1 MAAPDLDSLAQQY
14 ARAAYQHTTEG
25 WLDDLC
31 KVRER
36 LTATSGAIDALSD
49 VGRPFAD
56 RMAQLDG
63 VLPQGIRGDV
73 KNFLYALLKDG
84 QLGLLD
90 AVIADMTR
98 FAASGPEAQVAQ
110 VVSAMPLTAEEQ
122 AAFRQRI
129 QSTYGDRVDIQ
140 FRVDATI
147 LGGAIVHVGD
157 KVIDGSIAGKLNILR
172 DRLVAAQ

>member
-1 MAAPDLDSLAQQY
+1 MDAPDLDVLAQQY

-25 WLDDLC
+25 WLDDLR
-31 KVRER
+31 KVSDR
-36 LTATSGAIDALSD
+36 LTATSGTMDTLSD
-49 VGRPFAD
+49 VGRPLAE

-63 VLPQGIRGDV
+63 VLPQGTRGDV

-84 QLGLLD
+84 HLGLLD
-90 AVIADMTR
+90 AVIAEMTR
-98 FAASGPEAQVAQ
+98 FAARGPEVQVAQ
-110 VVSAMPLTAEEQ
+110 VVSAVPLTAEEQ
-122 AAFRQRI
+122 AAFRQRV

-157 KVIDGSIAGKLNILR
+157 KVIDGSIAGKLSTLR
-172 DRLVAAQ
+172 DRLVAAR